1 MEDFHIQS
9 KPNHRHERIS
19 EADHDP
25 KPYQWYIPLEKWSFS
40 HPKTVTQVTQI
51 TSQVAET
58 QLRLLTLTIR
68 SNRVIRPQGGKNR
81 VWNRAIRLGP
91 TIISGSTIRSA
102 VPARRVPGTTP
113 DHKSSWKIVSR
124 LRNQPYPVSLPR
136 LSARA
141 GKKIHGSRK
150 QAFDSGRRRPALLK
164 PFLP

>member
-1 MEDFHIQS
+1 MIRNPTSGKLTYLS
-9 KPNHRHERIS
+9 KSGRFLI
-19 EADHDP
+19 P
-25 KPYQWYIPLEKWSFS
+25 KRSL
-40 HPKTVTQVTQI
+40 QVTQI

-58 QLRLLTLTIR
+58 QLRLPTPTIR
-68 SNRVIRPQGGKNR
+68 SNRVIRPQGDKNR

-113 DHKSSWKIVSR
+113 DHKSSWKIVPR
-124 LRNQPYPVSLPR
+124 LRNQPYPVSLPQ
-136 LSARA
+136 LAAENGKRA
-141 GKKIHGSRK
+141 HGSRK

>member
-1 MEDFHIQS
+1 MIRNPTSGTYLS
-9 KPNHRHERIS
+9 KSGRFLI
-19 EADHDP
+19 P
-25 KPYQWYIPLEKWSFS
+25 KRSL
-40 HPKTVTQVTQI
+40 QVTQI

-58 QLRLLTLTIR
+58 QLRLPTPTIR
-68 SNRVIRPQGGKNR
+68 SNRVIRPQGDKNR

-113 DHKSSWKIVSR
+113 DHKSSWKTVPR
-124 LRNQPYPVSLPR
+124 PRNQPYPVSLPQ
-136 LSARA
+136 LSIEN

>member
-1 MEDFHIQS
+1 MIRNPTSGTYLS
-9 KPNHRHERIS
+9 KSGRFLI
-19 EADHDP
+19 P
-25 KPYQWYIPLEKWSFS
+25 KRSL
-40 HPKTVTQVTQI
+40 QVTQI

-68 SNRVIRPQGGKNR
+68 SNRVIRPQGDKNR
-81 VWNRAIRLGP
+81 VRNRAIHLDP

-113 DHKSSWKIVSR
+113 DHKSSWKIVPR
-124 LRNQPYPVSLPR
+124 PRNQPYPVSLPR
-136 LSARA
+136 LAA
-141 GKKIHGSRK
+141 GNGKKIHGSRK